1 LSDLAKLKG
10 YCKPSGKHI
19 TASKGSLEEFLFERY
34 SLFTL
39 HNGRLCIGYVA
50 HKSWVFKNGEFHLV
64 TNSLTKTYNLGIK
77 NILKLNIVH
86 ISNGVKVKKESIETL
101 K

>member
-1 LSDLAKLKG
+1 MSDLAKLKG

-19 TASKGSLEEFLFERY
+19 TASKGSLEEFLFERFC
-34 SLFTL
+34 LFTL
-39 HNGRLCIGYVA
+39 INDNLCIGYVA
-50 HKSWVFKNGEFHLV
+50 HKPWVFKNCEFHLV

-77 NILKLNIVH
+77 NILKPNLVY
-86 ISNGVKVKKESIETL
+86 ISNGVKVKIGSIETL